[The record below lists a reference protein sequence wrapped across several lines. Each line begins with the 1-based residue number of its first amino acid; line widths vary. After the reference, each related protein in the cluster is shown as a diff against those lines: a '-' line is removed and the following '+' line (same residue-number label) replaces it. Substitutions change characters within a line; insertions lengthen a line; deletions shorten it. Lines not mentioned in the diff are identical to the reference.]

1 MINRRAFLAS
11 CAAALAAPARRPN
24 IVVIHLDVWITELD
38 VRGDS
43 K

>member
-1 MINRRAFLAS
+1 MINWCAFLAS
-11 CAAALAAPARRPN
+11 CAAALAVPARRPN
-24 IVVIHLDVWITELD
+24 IVMIDLDVRITELD